1 MVGDAAKGTGMILA
15 RYFLRRLLGA
25 AAMVSGVFLGM
36 ILLLDMVEQLR
47 RLSDIDAGFGAALR
61 LSILNTPE
69 AFYEIAPLV
78 MMLAALWLGLS
89 WSRSSEFVV
98 IRAAGRSVPR
108 LLVVPGLVLLLA
120 AAGFVALM
128 NPLVA
133 SSVREY
139 QSSLTSLRGGSGAVV
154 ALAGDEIWLRQADRL
169 GQTVIHAP
177 RAEETGTVLF
187 DASFF
192 VFHSER
198 GLSMRLQADRADL
211 RPGSWH
217 LSGVKRWRMSDLN
230 PEAQAASLS
239 SLAIATDL
247 TPEKI
252 RDSFAQ
258 ARTIPLFQLP
268 GFIATLE
275 RAGFSALEHR
285 MRLHMELA
293 LPVLLTGMML
303 LALALSIH
311 HARAGG
317 VGIRAMITILS
328 GFTLFFLRN
337 FAQVLGETGQI
348 PVVLAAWG
356 LPVATMLLAMGVM
369 LNQEEH

>member
-1 MVGDAAKGTGMILA
+1 MILVQ
-15 RYFLRRLLGA
+15 YVLRRLMVT

-47 RLSDIDAGFGAALR
+47 RLSALDAGFGAALR
-61 LSILNTPE
+61 LSLLNLPE

-78 MMLAALWLGLS
+78 MMLAALWLGLG
-89 WSRSSEFVV
+89 WSRNSEFVV

-108 LLVVPGLVLLLA
+108 LLAVPALVLLVVS
-120 AAGFVALM
+120 AGFVAVM

-133 SSVREY
+133 SSARQY
-139 QSSLTSLRGGSGAVV
+139 QASLSALQGGPSSVAAVSGDD
-154 ALAGDEIWLRQADRL
+154 LWLRQADAQ

-177 RAEETGTVLF
+177 RAEDTGTVLF
-187 DASFF
+187 DATFL
-192 VFHSER
+192 VFHPEL
-198 GLSMRLQADRADL
+198 GLSARLRAARADL
-211 RPGSWH
+211 RPGAWQ
-217 LSGVKRWRMSDLN
+217 LQDVKQWRLSDLN
-230 PEAQAASLS
+230 PEAQATTHPT
-239 SLAIATDL
+239 LAVPTDL

-258 ARTIPLFQLP
+258 VRTIPLLQLP
-268 GFIATLE
+268 GFIAALE
-275 RAGFSALEHR
+275 RAGFSAREHR

-311 HARAGG
+311 HARSGG
-317 VGIRAMITILS
+317 AGIRALMTILS

-348 PVVLAAWG
+348 PIVLAAWG
-356 LPVATMLLAMGVM
+356 LPVATLLLAMGVM
-369 LNQEEH
+369 LNLEEN

>member
-1 MVGDAAKGTGMILA
+1 MILA
-15 RYFLRRLLGA
+15 RYFLTRLMVT

-47 RLSDIDAGFGAALR
+47 RLSTLDAGFADALR
-61 LSILNTPE
+61 LALLNAPE

-78 MMLAALWLGLS
+78 MMLAALWLGLG
-89 WSRSSEFVV
+89 WSRNSEFVV

-108 LLVVPGLVLLLA
+108 LLALPALVLLLA
-120 AAGFVALM
+120 ASAFVAVM

-133 SSVREY
+133 NSTREY
-139 QSSLTSLRGGSGAVV
+139 QRSLSGLQGGAAAVV
-154 ALAGDEIWLRQADRL
+154 ALSGDELWLRQADEM

-177 RAEETGTVLF
+177 RAEDTGTVLF

-192 VFHSER
+192 VFNPER
-198 GLSMRLQADRADL
+198 GLSVRLRAARADL
-211 RPGSWH
+211 RPGAWH
-217 LSGVKRWRMSDLN
+217 LSDVKRWRMSDIN
-230 PEAQAASLS
+230 PEAEADNLETLVVPS
-239 SLAIATDL
+239 DL

-252 RDSFAQ
+252 RDSFAT
-258 ARTIPLFQLP
+258 ARTIPLFELP
-268 GFIATLE
+268 AFITALE

-285 MRLHMELA
+285 MRLQMELA
-293 LPVLLTGMML
+293 MPVLLTGMML

-311 HARAGG
+311 HARSGG
-317 VGIRAMITILS
+317 VGIRALITILS

-348 PVVLAAWG
+348 PVALAAWG
-356 LPVATMLLAMGVM
+356 LPVATLLLAIGVM
-369 LNQEEH
+369 LNLEES

>member
-1 MVGDAAKGTGMILA
+1 MILSV
-15 RYFLRRLLGA
+15 YFLRRLFLT

-47 RLSDIDAGFGAALR
+47 RLSGTDAGFADALR
-61 LSILNTPE
+61 LSLLNAPE

-78 MMLAALWLGLS
+78 LMLAALWLGLG
-89 WSRSSEFVV
+89 WSRNSEFVV

-108 LLVVPGLVLLLA
+108 LLAVPAVVLLLVSA
-120 AAGFVALM
+120 LFMVAM

-133 SSVREY
+133 SSAREY
-139 QSSLTSLRGGSGAVV
+139 QRSLNALMGGTGAVV
-154 ALAGDEIWLRQADRL
+154 ALAGNDLWLRQADAQ

-187 DASFF
+187 DASFL
-192 VFHSER
+192 VFHPER
-198 GLSMRLQADRADL
+198 GLSVRLSAARADL
-211 RPGSWH
+211 RPGAWQ
-217 LSGVKRWRMSDLN
+217 LQDVKQWRLSDLN
-230 PEAQAASLS
+230 PEAQALSLP
-239 SLAIATDL
+239 SLAVPTDL

-258 ARTIPLFQLP
+258 VRTIPLFQLP
-268 GFIATLE
+268 GFIAALE
-275 RAGFSALEHR
+275 RAGFSAREHQ

-311 HARAGG
+311 HARSGG
-317 VGIRAMITILS
+317 AGIRALITILS

-348 PVVLAAWG
+348 PVLLAAWG
-356 LPVATMLLAMGVM
+356 LPIATVLLALGVM
-369 LNQEEH
+369 LNLEEN

>member
-1 MVGDAAKGTGMILA
+1 MILE
-15 RYFLRRLLGA
+15 RYFLKRLLVT

-47 RLSDIDAGFGAALR
+47 RLAGLDAGFGAALR
-61 LSILNTPE
+61 LSLLNAPE

-78 MMLAALWLGLS
+78 MMLAALWLGLG

-108 LLVVPGLVLLLA
+108 LLALPALALLLA
-120 AAGFVALM
+120 TVGFVAVM

-133 SSVREY
+133 SSAREY
-139 QSSLTSLRGGSGAVV
+139 QRSLSALQGGAGAVV
-154 ALAGDEIWLRQADRL
+154 AFSGDELWLRQADTL

-177 RAEETGTVLF
+177 RAEATGTVLF

-192 VFHSER
+192 VFHPER
-198 GLSMRLQADRADL
+198 GLSVRLRAARADL
-211 RPGSWH
+211 RPGAWQ
-217 LSGVKRWRMSDLN
+217 LSGVKRWQMSHLN
-230 PEAQAASLS
+230 PEAQARTLDT
-239 SLAIATDL
+239 LAVPTDL

-268 GFIATLE
+268 EFIAALE

-285 MRLHMELA
+285 MRLQMELA

-311 HARAGG
+311 HARSGG
-317 VGIRAMITILS
+317 VGIRSLVTILS

-369 LNQEEH
+369 LNLEES

>member
-1 MVGDAAKGTGMILA
+1 MILT
-15 RYFLRRLLGA
+15 RYVLKRLFLTA
-25 AAMVSGVFLGM
+25 ALVSGVFLGM

-47 RLSDIDAGFGAALR
+47 RLSTLDAGFLSALR
-61 LSILNTPE
+61 LSLLNAPE

-78 MMLAALWLGLS
+78 MMLAALWLGLG

-98 IRAAGRSVPR
+98 IRAAGLSVPR
-108 LLVVPGLVLLLA
+108 LLAVPGLVLLVA
-120 AAGFVALM
+120 SSGFVAAM

-133 SSVREY
+133 SFAREY
-139 QSSLTSLRGGSGAVV
+139 QRSLTVLQGGTGAVV
-154 ALAGDEIWLRQADRL
+154 ALSGDDLWLRQADDL
-169 GQTVIHAP
+169 GQTVIHAL
-177 RAEETGTVLF
+177 RAEDTGTVLF
-187 DASFF
+187 EASFF
-192 VFHSER
+192 VFHPER
-198 GLSMRLQADRADL
+198 GLSQRLRAARADL
-211 RPGSWH
+211 RPGAWQ
-217 LSGVKRWRMSDLN
+217 LSDVKRWQMSDLN
-230 PEAQAASLS
+230 PEAQAARLDR
-239 SLAIATDL
+239 LTLPTDL

-268 GFIATLE
+268 GFIAALE

-285 MRLHMELA
+285 MRLQMELA

-311 HARAGG
+311 HARSGG
-317 VGIRAMITILS
+317 VGIRALMTILS

-348 PVVLAAWG
+348 PVALAAWG
-356 LPVATMLLAMGVM
+356 LPVATLLLAMGVM
-369 LNQEEH
+369 LNLEEH

>member
-1 MVGDAAKGTGMILA
+1 MILA
-15 RYFLRRLLGA
+15 RYFLRRLLVT

-47 RLSDIDAGFGAALR
+47 RLSTLDAGFGAALR
-61 LSILNTPE
+61 LSILNAPE

-78 MMLAALWLGLS
+78 MMLAALWLGLT
-89 WSRSSEFVV
+89 WSRNSEFVV
-98 IRAAGRSVPR
+98 IRATGRSVPR
-108 LLVVPGLVLLLA
+108 LMAGPALVLLLA
-120 AAGFVALM
+120 SIGFMAVM

-133 SSVREY
+133 SSAREY
-139 QSSLTSLRGGSGAVV
+139 QRSLNALQGGTGLVAALSG
-154 ALAGDEIWLRQADRL
+154 DDIWLRQADAR

-177 RAEETGTVLF
+177 RAEDTGTVLF
-187 DASFF
+187 DASFL
-192 VFHSER
+192 VFHPER
-198 GLSMRLQADRADL
+198 GLSVRLRAARADL
-211 RPGSWH
+211 RPGAWH
-217 LSGVKRWRMSDLN
+217 LQQVKQWRLSDLN
-230 PEAQAASLS
+230 PEAEAVTLP
-239 SLAIATDL
+239 SLAVPTDL

-258 ARTIPLFQLP
+258 VRTIPLFQLP
-268 GFIATLE
+268 GFIAALE

-285 MRLHMELA
+285 MRLQMQLA

-317 VGIRAMITILS
+317 AGIRALMTILS

-348 PVVLAAWG
+348 PIALAAWG
-356 LPVATMLLAMGVM
+356 LPLVTLLLAMGVM
-369 LNQEEH
+369 LNLEEN